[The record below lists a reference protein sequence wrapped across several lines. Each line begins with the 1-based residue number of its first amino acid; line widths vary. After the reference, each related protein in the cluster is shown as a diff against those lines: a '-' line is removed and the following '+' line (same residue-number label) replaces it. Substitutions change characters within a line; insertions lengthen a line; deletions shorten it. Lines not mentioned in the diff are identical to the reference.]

1 MFKKIASIIL
11 AAMLICSMAVIAV
24 SAVETDGAVAA
35 ADESAVGADDNSAVG
50 ADDNSAVGADDAS
63 DSTGSDGKIYFDA
76 NSAGWK
82 NFTDI
87 TLFLYEHESGDKLIQ
102 WGSKK
107 GKMKDGGNGIWSF
120 DLQANYPLDESKSYA
135 CIFTAD
141 WGMQTCDLMIGTPCY
156 GDTAYCTG
164 NQVENNVDSNKKSYE
179 VKWKN
184 ADSSKYGNPVCIT
197 SIGNVIGSSFWPGD
211 TAYSVFLK
219 FISTDDES
227 SIVNAL
233 KYNGKSEQETID
245 DAASALGLGQADI
258 EKAIKE
264 SGKTFKWTAS
274 SSKAQKG
281 STTGGGD
288 NGGGDNGGG
297 NDSNGGG
304 SNGGSNGGGSGSG
317 STGSVT
323 SGEESTIYFILGG
336 VMLAAIG
343 VFFLARRRRDY

>member
-1 MFKKIASIIL
+1 
-11 AAMLICSMAVIAV
+11 
-24 SAVETDGAVAA
+24 
-35 ADESAVGADDNSAVG
+35 
-50 ADDNSAVGADDAS
+50 
-63 DSTGSDGKIYFDA
+63 
-76 NSAGWK
+76 
-82 NFTDI
+82 
-87 TLFLYEHESGDKLIQ
+87 
-102 WGSKK
+102 
-107 GKMKDGGNGIWSF
+107 
-120 DLQANYPLDESKSYA
+120 
-135 CIFTAD
+135 
-141 WGMQTCDLMIGTPCY
+141 MQTCDLIIGTPCY

-164 NQVENNVDSNKKSYE
+164 KQVENNVDSNKKSYE

-245 DAASALGLGQADI
+245 DAASALGLGQSDI

-288 NGGGDNGGG
+288 NGGNDSNGGG
-297 NDSNGGG
+297 NDSNGGGNNSNGGG